1 MTMPHPLAH
10 LLPTT
15 AEIDD
20 TGHLVIGGCDTV
32 ELVEEFGTPLLV
44 FCERSFHAR
53 AHDFSEAVKGARIYY
68 ASKAFLCLAM
78 CRLVE
83 REGLGLDVASA
94 GELHTAVEAGFPTER
109 IILHGNNKSDEEIS
123 RAAEAGVGLI
133 AIDNLEEVDRVSKA
147 ASAADRVQ
155 PVLVRVTPG
164 VEAHTHEYIRTGQED
179 TKFGVSIES
188 GAAAETLIRVAE
200 TDGLEL
206 RGIHCHIGSNILNFD
221 AFSKTVEALF
231 EFLGDIRPQISME
244 IEEVNLGGG
253 IGIPYTRDDPVPDL
267 RALGSQVLAA
277 AAGHVER
284 LGMAS
289 PHISFEPGRYLIG
302 NAMVT
307 LYSVGAIKE
316 LPGIRTYLSVD
327 GGMSDNP
334 RPALYGATYEALLAN
349 RAADDPDALFTV
361 AGMHCETGDLLIKEA
376 RLPGSTS
383 RGDVLAVPST
393 GAYSYSMASNY
404 NRKPRPAVVMVEGGR
419 SQVIVRRES
428 LDDLLRL
435 DQPLT

>member
-1 MTMPHPLAH
+1 MDHPFAH
-10 LLPTT
+10 LLPTS

-20 TGHLVIGGCDTV
+20 SGHLKIGGRDTV
-32 ELVEEFGTPLLV
+32 ELAEEFGTPLQV
-44 FCERSFHAR
+44 FCERSFHER
-53 AHDFSEAVKGARIYY
+53 AQEFNQAVKGARIYY

-94 GELHTAVEAGFPTER
+94 GELHTALSAGFPKER
-109 IILHGNNKSDEEIS
+109 IILHGNNKSDEEIA
-123 RAAEAGVGLI
+123 RAVEAGVGLI
-133 AIDNLEEVDRVSKA
+133 AIDSLEEVDRLSKA
-147 ASAADRVQ
+147 AAAAARVQ

-179 TKFGVSIES
+179 TKFGVSIQS
-188 GAAAETLIRVAE
+188 GAAGETVIRAAE

-206 RGIHCHIGSNILNFD
+206 RGIHSHIGSNILNFD
-221 AFSKTVEALF
+221 AFSEAVEVLF
-231 EFLGDIRPQISME
+231 EFMADIRPQISME

-253 IGIPYTRDDPVPDL
+253 IGIPYTRDDPVPDV
-267 RALGSQVLAA
+267 RALGSRVLEAA
-277 AAGHVER
+277 SGHTKR

-289 PHISFEPGRYLIG
+289 PRISFEPGRFLVG

-334 RPALYGATYEALLAN
+334 RPALYGAAYEAMLAN
-349 RAADDPDALFTV
+349 RASEDAEAPFTI
-361 AGMHCETGDLLIKEA
+361 AGMHCETGDVLIREA
-376 RLPGSTS
+376 RLPASTS
-383 RGDVLAVPST
+383 RGDLLAVPST
-393 GAYSYSMASNY
+393 GAYAYSMASNY
-404 NRKPRPAVVMVEGGR
+404 NRKPRPAVVMVREGR

-428 LDDLLRL
+428 LDDLIRL
-435 DQPLT
+435 DQPLP